1 MLEKNFQLRRYKKI
15 IYKFF
20 VHAKNFQSSIGEI
33 FFHQR
38 VEKNFQVKFFLK
50 EQKKFK
56 NTFFV
61 GGKNFAT
68 HKFLKIGE
76 EKIFRLNAKNFRT
89 RKFYFAKFSNFG
101 EEKIHFMNFQIRDAR
116 EARSQISK
124 HKSFSITSNTR
135 QKDDE

>member
-20 VHAKNFQSSIGEI
+20 VRAKNFQSSIGEI

-56 NTFFV
+56 NTFFC
-61 GGKNFAT
+61 
-68 HKFLKIGE
+68 
-76 EKIFRLNAKNFRT
+76 R
-89 RKFYFAKFSNFG
+89 
-101 EEKIHFMNFQIRDAR
+101 
-116 EARSQISK
+116 
-124 HKSFSITSNTR
+124 R
-135 QKDDE
+135 QKFCYA